1 MEVGEVVTRG
11 VEPASPTGGIQ
22 EAVARTVGPYAGVPT
37 DRDTAA
43 RAVARGEE
51 PDTGVR

>member
-22 EAVARTVGPYAGVPT
+22 EAVAR
-37 DRDTAA
+37 
-43 RAVARGEE
+43 GEE